1 MNAKTITVAVLAVLI
16 AVSLGMVVASEPSEA
31 APSDAESIDETMEF
45 TALETYEL
53 DGRSLVF
60 TEGGRLVFQEAS
72 VLSVNGSTHLEG
84 SGTIITLMPGSVVS
98 YMGNLYVVTETIDI
112 GLDGSIDFVLDMDLL
127 SDAPSGSFSVDISDG
142 GEVTMLGGV
151 TRGGPDKEAKA
162 QVEFSEDA
170 MVIAMSMDIPFTS
183 GTMTSWIISSMYP
196 EIQLPFESFDS
207 EMTGMTFEM
216 SANIDMATG
225 AMSLTDMDGSGPA
238 FIEVESCKYS
248 IPEMLEMSMEGMRM
262 TFSLGTDGESM
273 TVPVSIDVDSVNVA
287 MSYGGVSLTA
297 DISGLSTDFS
307 MIMDSDGSVSVDGG
321 ADGAPF
327 EVGVDSL
334 GLGMAQTVDG
344 SVVFTMGATLTDARV
359 LVSMDLAAG
368 QTVPDTDMTIES
380 GTAAVHYTAVS
391 EGVATSAT
399 ASTEELTVSAGI
411 GADGISMEASIG
423 SARADLGADGSPFA
437 FGAEV
442 RGMTI
447 SATGSQTSSISIL
460 SVDSVSMD
468 VQVPVGASTYQ
479 KRTVEFQG
487 IEAQMT
493 GSTVSFIKVASMTAS
508 GPGLSVDTITE
519 TVTGME
525 VSTAEG
531 LMISFDQYRADV
543 LGLDGS
549 EGYVEATDV
558 ASTQDGEI
566 SGDYVYALGHNTYRA
581 LNGSL
586 SFVSSGIVVYDG
598 MTVEFRDSYI
608 GDLAIYGGTV
618 NGTAYVCGG
627 WVHTVA
633 DQERTFTVDGYGGY
647 DVVFDFED
655 SRIVSAEAALC
666 SDMYLENYFLGI
678 EPYDPAQGGVPYE
691 LNDDGTATF
700 TDLSG
705 GTITVPVGLVTF
717 TLTVDGTAAEYSYG
731 TTVTVEASTSQA
743 GMVFAGWFDGIQI
756 AMPGGDY
763 YVRYD
768 AEIQE
773 LWAPADYDVVS
784 VEGGLSV
791 DIGEGGV
798 FFVADA
804 STLLGTRNAG
814 PVTELTVTNS
824 AGSVTVDL
832 EEVGSGPLMV
842 MMSEMGQTPVGY
854 INDAASGSKMYMMQA
869 SILAP
874 NGEST
879 PLESKVS
886 FTDSAP
892 VSGITS
898 YGQRMDMVPTF
909 GDQYQVG
916 YGEDI
921 VAYALGEPDG
931 SGSGSSMLIIGAVV
945 VVILVIAVAVVV
957 VMRRRNPA

>member
-1 MNAKTITVAVLAVLI
+1 M
-16 AVSLGMVVASEPSEA
+16 
-31 APSDAESIDETMEF
+31 
-45 TALETYEL
+45 
-53 DGRSLVF
+53 
-60 TEGGRLVFQEAS
+60 
-72 VLSVNGSTHLEG
+72 
-84 SGTIITLMPGSVVS
+84 
-98 YMGNLYVVTETIDI
+98 
-112 GLDGSIDFVLDMDLL
+112 
-127 SDAPSGSFSVDISDG
+127 
-142 GEVTMLGGV
+142 
-151 TRGGPDKEAKA
+151 
-162 QVEFSEDA
+162 
-170 MVIAMSMDIPFTS
+170 
-183 GTMTSWIISSMYP
+183 
-196 EIQLPFESFDS
+196 
-207 EMTGMTFEM
+207 
-216 SANIDMATG
+216 
-225 AMSLTDMDGSGPA
+225 
-238 FIEVESCKYS
+238 
-248 IPEMLEMSMEGMRM
+248 
-262 TFSLGTDGESM
+262 
-273 TVPVSIDVDSVNVA
+273 
-287 MSYGGVSLTA
+287 
-297 DISGLSTDFS
+297 
-307 MIMDSDGSVSVDGG
+307 
-321 ADGAPF
+321 
-327 EVGVDSL
+327 
-334 GLGMAQTVDG
+334 
-344 SVVFTMGATLTDARV
+344 
-359 LVSMDLAAG
+359 
-368 QTVPDTDMTIES
+368 
-380 GTAAVHYTAVS
+380 
-391 EGVATSAT
+391 
-399 ASTEELTVSAGI
+399 
-411 GADGISMEASIG
+411 
-423 SARADLGADGSPFA
+423 
-437 FGAEV
+437 
-442 RGMTI
+442 
-447 SATGSQTSSISIL
+447 
-460 SVDSVSMD
+460 
-468 VQVPVGASTYQ
+468 
-479 KRTVEFQG
+479 
-487 IEAQMT
+487 
-493 GSTVSFIKVASMTAS
+493 
-508 GPGLSVDTITE
+508 
-519 TVTGME
+519 
-525 VSTAEG
+525 
-531 LMISFDQYRADV
+531 
-543 LGLDGS
+543 
-549 EGYVEATDV
+549 
-558 ASTQDGEI
+558 
-566 SGDYVYALGHNTYRA
+566 
-581 LNGSL
+581 
-586 SFVSSGIVVYDG
+586 
-598 MTVEFRDSYI
+598 
-608 GDLAIYGGTV
+608 AIYGGTV

-647 DVVFDFED
+647 DVAFDFED

-666 SDMYLENYFLGI
+666 SDMYLENDFLGI

-945 VVILVIAVAVVV
+945 VVILVIAVVAVV

>member
-1 MNAKTITVAVLAVLI
+1 
-16 AVSLGMVVASEPSEA
+16 
-31 APSDAESIDETMEF
+31 
-45 TALETYEL
+45 
-53 DGRSLVF
+53 
-60 TEGGRLVFQEAS
+60 
-72 VLSVNGSTHLEG
+72 
-84 SGTIITLMPGSVVS
+84 
-98 YMGNLYVVTETIDI
+98 
-112 GLDGSIDFVLDMDLL
+112 
-127 SDAPSGSFSVDISDG
+127 
-142 GEVTMLGGV
+142 
-151 TRGGPDKEAKA
+151 
-162 QVEFSEDA
+162 
-170 MVIAMSMDIPFTS
+170 
-183 GTMTSWIISSMYP
+183 
-196 EIQLPFESFDS
+196 
-207 EMTGMTFEM
+207 
-216 SANIDMATG
+216 
-225 AMSLTDMDGSGPA
+225 
-238 FIEVESCKYS
+238 
-248 IPEMLEMSMEGMRM
+248 
-262 TFSLGTDGESM
+262 
-273 TVPVSIDVDSVNVA
+273 
-287 MSYGGVSLTA
+287 
-297 DISGLSTDFS
+297 
-307 MIMDSDGSVSVDGG
+307 
-321 ADGAPF
+321 
-327 EVGVDSL
+327 
-334 GLGMAQTVDG
+334 
-344 SVVFTMGATLTDARV
+344 
-359 LVSMDLAAG
+359 
-368 QTVPDTDMTIES
+368 
-380 GTAAVHYTAVS
+380 
-391 EGVATSAT
+391 
-399 ASTEELTVSAGI
+399 
-411 GADGISMEASIG
+411 MEASIG

-647 DVVFDFED
+647 DVAFDFED

-945 VVILVIAVAVVV
+945 VVILVIAVAAVV

>member
-1 MNAKTITVAVLAVLI
+1 M
-16 AVSLGMVVASEPSEA
+16 
-31 APSDAESIDETMEF
+31 
-45 TALETYEL
+45 
-53 DGRSLVF
+53 
-60 TEGGRLVFQEAS
+60 
-72 VLSVNGSTHLEG
+72 
-84 SGTIITLMPGSVVS
+84 
-98 YMGNLYVVTETIDI
+98 
-112 GLDGSIDFVLDMDLL
+112 
-127 SDAPSGSFSVDISDG
+127 
-142 GEVTMLGGV
+142 
-151 TRGGPDKEAKA
+151 
-162 QVEFSEDA
+162 
-170 MVIAMSMDIPFTS
+170 
-183 GTMTSWIISSMYP
+183 
-196 EIQLPFESFDS
+196 
-207 EMTGMTFEM
+207 
-216 SANIDMATG
+216 
-225 AMSLTDMDGSGPA
+225 
-238 FIEVESCKYS
+238 
-248 IPEMLEMSMEGMRM
+248 
-262 TFSLGTDGESM
+262 
-273 TVPVSIDVDSVNVA
+273 
-287 MSYGGVSLTA
+287 
-297 DISGLSTDFS
+297 
-307 MIMDSDGSVSVDGG
+307 
-321 ADGAPF
+321 
-327 EVGVDSL
+327 
-334 GLGMAQTVDG
+334 
-344 SVVFTMGATLTDARV
+344 
-359 LVSMDLAAG
+359 
-368 QTVPDTDMTIES
+368 
-380 GTAAVHYTAVS
+380 
-391 EGVATSAT
+391 ATSAT
-399 ASTEELTVSAGI
+399 ASTAELTVSAGI

-647 DVVFDFED
+647 DVAFDFED

-945 VVILVIAVAVVV
+945 VVILVIAVAAVV

>member
-1 MNAKTITVAVLAVLI
+1 MNAKTITAAVLAVLI
-16 AVSLGMVVASEPSEA
+16 AVSLGMVAASESSEA

-45 TALETYEL
+45 TALQTYEL
-53 DGRSLVF
+53 DGKNLIF
-60 TEGGRLVFQEAS
+60 TKGGRLVFHEAS
-72 VLSVNGSTHLEG
+72 VLSVNGSTHLEA

-98 YMGNLYVVTETIDI
+98 YMGNLYAVTETIDI
-112 GLDGSIDFVLDMDLL
+112 GLDGSVDFTFDMDMM
-127 SDAPSGSFSVDISDG
+127 SETPSGSFSIDISDG
-142 GEVTMLGGV
+142 GELSMLGGV
-151 TRGGPDKEAKA
+151 TRGGPDKEAEA
-162 QVEFSEDA
+162 QVEFTESA
-170 MVIAMSMDIPFTS
+170 IVIAMSMDIPFTS
-183 GTMTSWIISSMYP
+183 GTMTSLMMSSMYP
-196 EIQLPFESFDS
+196 GVQLPFESLES

-216 SANIDMATG
+216 RASVDLAAGT
-225 AMSLTDMDGSGPA
+225 MSMTDMDGSGPA
-238 FIEVESCKYS
+238 FMEVESGVYS
-248 IPEMLEMSMEGMRM
+248 VPDMLEMSMEDMRM
-262 TFSLGTDGESM
+262 TFSLESVGESM
-273 TVPVSIDVDSVNVA
+273 AVPVSIDVGSVSA
-287 MSYGGVSLTA
+287 TMSNGGTSLTA

-307 MIMDSDGSVSVDGG
+307 MIMDSNGSVSIDGG
-321 ADGAPF
+321 SDGAPF
-327 EVGVDSL
+327 EVAVDSL
-334 GLGMAQTVDG
+334 GLGMAQTADD
-344 SVVFTMGATLTDARV
+344 SIVFTMGFTLTDASV
-359 LVSMDLAAG
+359 LVSMDLATG

-380 GTAAVHYTAVS
+380 GTAAVHYTAVA
-391 EGVATSAT
+391 EGVTTSVT
-399 ASTEELTVSAGI
+399 ASTEELMVSAGI
-411 GADGISMEASIG
+411 GVDGITLDASIG

-442 RGMTI
+442 RGMTV
-447 SATGSQTSSISIL
+447 SAIGSQTSSISIL
-460 SVDSVSMD
+460 SVESVSMD

-493 GSTVSFIKVASMTAS
+493 ASTVSYVKVESMTAS
-508 GPGLSVDTITE
+508 GPGVAVDTITE
-519 TVTGME
+519 TVAGME

-531 LMISFDQYRADV
+531 LMLSFDHYRADV

-558 ASTQDGEI
+558 AATQDGDI

-581 LNGSL
+581 LDGSL
-586 SFVSSGIVVYDG
+586 SFVSSGIAVYDG
-598 MTVEFRDSYI
+598 MTVEFLDSYV
-608 GDLAIYGGTV
+608 GDLAVYGGTV

-627 WVHTVA
+627 WMHTVA
-633 DQERTFTVDGYGGY
+633 DPERTFTVDGYGGY
-647 DVVFDFED
+647 DVAFDFED
-655 SRIVSAEAALC
+655 SRIVSAEAVLC
-666 SDMYLENYFLGI
+666 SDMYLESYFLGI

-717 TLTVDGTAAEYSYG
+717 NLTVDGTAAEYSYG
-731 TTVTVEASTSQA
+731 ATVTVEASTSQA

-791 DIGEGGV
+791 DIGDGGV
-798 FFVADA
+798 FFVADV
-804 STLLGTRNAG
+804 STLLGARNAG

-824 AGSVTVDL
+824 VGSVTVDL
-832 EEVGSGPLMV
+832 EEIGSGPLMV

-854 INDAASGSKMYMMQA
+854 INDAASGSDAYMMQA
-869 SILAP
+869 TTLAP
-874 NGEST
+874 NGEPT
-879 PLESKVS
+879 QLPTKVS
-886 FTDSAP
+886 FSESAP

-898 YGQRMDMVPTF
+898 YGQRIDMVPTA
-909 GDQYQVG
+909 GDRYQVG
-916 YGEDI
+916 YGEDV
-921 VAYALGEPDG
+921 VAYALGSPDEG
-931 SGSGSSMLIIGAVV
+931 GIDTMLIVGIVV
-945 VVILVIAVAVVV
+945 VLIVVIAVAAVV